1 MKIADLEH
9 LENVRKS
16 HPTIQGG
23 FIGIEAFA
31 SAKAEA
37 SNRVFTWSFTYTV
50 AITP

>member
-16 HPTIQGG
+16 KPTVQGG
-23 FIGIEAFA
+23 FINFNAFA
-31 SAKAEA
+31 SANAEA
-37 SNRVFTWSFTYTV
+37 SNRVWTWSFTYTV